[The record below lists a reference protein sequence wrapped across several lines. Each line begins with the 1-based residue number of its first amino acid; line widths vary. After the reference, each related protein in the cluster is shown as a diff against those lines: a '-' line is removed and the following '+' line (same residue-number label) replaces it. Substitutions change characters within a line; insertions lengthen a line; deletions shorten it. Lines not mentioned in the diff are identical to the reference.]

1 MRALRGEDAVDVAVV
16 RLWLAG
22 LVRPVPFGVGLGNER
37 AQRARVAAR
46 RILPVEAV
54 ALAGIAAH
62 LLRVDAHARA
72 GTVPARV
79 LALGLNVGTT
89 RGERPELVSPDTTV
103 QYLLVTGRGVK
114 PPLCAVL
121 HQRDGERPVVLAEMG
136 RDGARRER
144 LEPRVLH
151 RRVRDA
157 FPFPRVLD
165 RIAGGHEVVRARP
178 EDHDQRRL
186 VVLAESRHERTHRLG
201 RAGKRLRCRD
211 VGGRYR
217 VERSEG
223 HQGDAQGY
231 AAHDSHDVPL
241 HRSVPPLSPASAA
254 TAPAATS
261 SPTTTASAAGA
272 TARASGALS
281 AGRCARPALAPAT
294 RSAALA
300 S

>member
-54 ALAGIAAH
+54 ALAGVAAH

-136 RDGARRER
+136 RAGA
-144 LEPRVLH
+144 
-151 RRVRDA
+151 
-157 FPFPRVLD
+157 
-165 RIAGGHEVVRARP
+165 
-178 EDHDQRRL
+178 
-186 VVLAESRHERTHRLG
+186 
-201 RAGKRLRCRD
+201 
-211 VGGRYR
+211 
-217 VERSEG
+217 
-223 HQGDAQGY
+223 AQGY
-231 AAHDSHDVPL
+231 AAHGSHDVPL
-241 HRSVPPLSPASAA
+241 HRPVPPYRLRPPPPPPRAPPRPPPRPPPPPLPPEPPPEPAARCPPGD
-254 TAPAATS
+254 APAQLL
-261 SPTTTASAAGA
+261 PPLLAAPRWLA
-272 TARASGALS
+272 
-281 AGRCARPALAPAT
+281 CCVARPF
-294 RSAALA
+294 S
-300 S
+300 